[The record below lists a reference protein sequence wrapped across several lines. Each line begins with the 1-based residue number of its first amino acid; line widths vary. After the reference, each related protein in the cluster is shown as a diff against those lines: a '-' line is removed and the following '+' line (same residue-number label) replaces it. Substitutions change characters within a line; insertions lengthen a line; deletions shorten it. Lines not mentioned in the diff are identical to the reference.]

1 MSENYFN
8 GRLTVT
14 PVEAAS
20 FALNWSPRTTY
31 SNLSRGKFP
40 IPLVKVNGRWLVRVS
55 DVHNFIT
62 GLPVVIQTNNQGN
75 SLVKERGA
83 I

>member
-1 MSENYFN
+1 MPENYFN

-20 FALNWSPRTTY
+20 FAFNWSPKTTY

-40 IPLVKVNGRWLVRVS
+40 IPLVKVNGRWLVRVN
-55 DVHNFIT
+55 DVHDFIA
-62 GLPVVIQTNNQGN
+62 GLPVVIQSNNQ
-75 SLVKERGA
+75 SKSSVKGGDA
-83 I
+83 K